1 VSFTV
6 DNPIVD
12 TGQQSPAAP
21 PAQPIPSKPRRS
33 VLSAIQW
40 ITYVIVITIFVMTF
54 VVQAFQIP
62 SESMENTL
70 LIGDYLLV
78 NKMQYGPRGVWG
90 EILPYE
96 PVKRGDIIV
105 FKWPV
110 HPEEHFVKRVV
121 GVPGDRIHL
130 VNGHVMVNGERVRE
144 DYAIY
149 KRSAHDSFRD
159 EFPTR
164 SIFSPLMT
172 RSWWADIPL
181 LLRNGDLLVPEDSY
195 FVLGDNRNESLD
207 SRYWG
212 LVPRENIVGKP
223 LFIYF
228 SLSKPEIATLADGST
243 ADNDRILRVANIVVH
258 LPSLARWHRSF
269 MFVK

>member
-1 VSFTV
+1 VAYTIDNTV
-6 DNPIVD
+6 LGAEQVEI
-12 TGQQSPAAP
+12 TSPALRP
-21 PAQPIPSKPRRS
+21 TRKPR
-33 VLSAIQW
+33 LSWLSGVQW
-40 ITYVIVITIFVMTF
+40 ITYIVIMAIFVMTF

-78 NKMQYGPRGVWG
+78 DKVEYGPRGIWG
-90 EILPYE
+90 EILPYV
-96 PVKRGDIIV
+96 PVRRGDVVV

-110 HPEEHFVKRVV
+110 HPEQHFVKRVV
-121 GVPGDRIHL
+121 GVPGDRIRL
-130 VNGHVMVNGERVRE
+130 VNGHVLVNGIAVKEE
-144 DYAIY
+144 YAIY
-149 KRSAHDSFRD
+149 KREPHDAFRD
-159 EFPTR
+159 EFPSR
-164 SIFSPLMT
+164 RIFNPLMT
-172 RSWWADIPL
+172 EQWWEDIPL

-223 LFIYF
+223 LLIYF
-228 SLSKPEIATLADGST
+228 SLGQSDLTGITKARADGSDKINRF
-243 ADNDRILRVANIVVH
+243 ADVVMH
-258 LPSLARWHRSF
+258 LSAMARWGRTF

>member
-1 VSFTV
+1 M
-6 DNPIVD
+6 VD
-12 TGQQSPAAP
+12 TDRQAAVTP
-21 PAQPIPSKPRRS
+21 RRSSEAKPRRS
-33 VLSAIQW
+33 FLSAIQW

-78 NKMQYGPRGVWG
+78 NKVQYGPRGIWG

-96 PVKRGDIIV
+96 SVKRGDIIV

-130 VNGHVMVNGERVRE
+130 VNGHVMVNGAPMKE
-144 DYAIY
+144 DYAVY
-149 KRSAHDSFRD
+149 KRSAHDPFRD

-228 SLSKPEIATLADGST
+228 SLSRPQIAGLADGGN
-243 ADNDRILRVANIVVH
+243 ANDAKMMRFTNVVAH